1 MKAPLTIIESGSEYQ
16 VITLVDVT
24 DKDRNYTQ
32 ILPGLTVF
40 TGSLAQCVDIV
51 VKESHSAGYLEASK
65 KAIQAIC
72 NTL

>member
-1 MKAPLTIIESGSEYQ
+1 MKPALTIIEASFANEFQ
-16 VITLVDVT
+16 VIALVDLT
-24 DKDRNYTQ
+24 DKDQSGNG
-32 ILPGLTVF
+32 GLTVF